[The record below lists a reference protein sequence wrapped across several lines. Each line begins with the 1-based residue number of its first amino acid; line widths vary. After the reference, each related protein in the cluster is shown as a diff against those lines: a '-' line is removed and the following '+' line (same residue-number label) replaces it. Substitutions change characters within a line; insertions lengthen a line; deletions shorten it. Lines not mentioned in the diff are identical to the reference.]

1 MMSKKYTITL
11 TDSENK
17 AMEHIAYSVQE
28 WIDNA
33 VKNRARIAKEQ
44 IYNTEIERMNT
55 DPSIDTIPANLDQVV
70 LDADIRTAKQF
81 TDETTKKIREF

>member
-33 VKNRARIAKEQ
+33 VKNRARIAKEE
-44 IYNTEIERMNT
+44 IYNVEIERMNA

-81 TDETTKKIREF
+81 TDETTKKMKEF

>member
-1 MMSKKYTITL
+1 MVNKEYTVTITEA
-11 TDSENK
+11 ENK

-28 WIDNA
+28 WIDNV
-33 VKNRARIAKEQ
+33 VKNRARIAKEE

-70 LDADIRTAKQF
+70 LDANIKTAKQL
-81 TDETTKKIREF
+81 TDETSKKIKEF